1 MFHLIESMG
10 LEGSVRLIDKAT
22 HKEFG
27 MDQTQYREVLRLFNG
42 WRREIDP
49 LCGMWDQPLT
59 GM

>member
-27 MDQTQYREVLRLFNG
+27 MDQTQYREVLRLFNA

-49 LCGMWDQPLT
+49 LWGM
-59 GM
+59 